1 MRRAAVPGEE
11 IEETQH
17 QLLVR
22 LLSIPRIPSK
32 KSVTQG
38 EAGERAKTCLAGGN
52 PELAH
57 LPSQQP
63 ANDVLAHPRRHLD
76 KRLPQRISE
85 GCGERMKCEGRDS
98 PL

>member
-22 LLSIPRIPSK
+22 LLSMPRIPVN
-32 KSVTQG
+32 KSATQG
-38 EAGERAKTCLAGGN
+38 EAGERAKTCLAGGD

-76 KRLPQRISE
+76 KRLHKHVSE
-85 GCGERMKCEGRDS
+85 SCGEVHEV
-98 PL
+98 